1 MGLNIK
7 DLREIVDF
15 LEQRGIAEFELDE
28 DGRRV
33 RIVRGH
39 VAAPVQH
46 LTAPQPVT
54 AAAPAPILV
63 APPAPAAPAA
73 APEPPV
79 DQILV
84 KSPIVGTFYRSPD
97 ANAAAFVNVG
107 DVVKPGQVLCIIEA
121 MKLMNEIESEE
132 SGEIVKVFPQNG
144 QPVQFGEPLF
154 ALKRA

>member
-33 RIVRGH
+33 RIVRGQ

-46 LTAPQPVT
+46 LTTPQPVT
-54 AAAPAPILV
+54 
-63 APPAPAAPAA
+63 PPAPAPVPVAVPAPIAPVA

-97 ANAAAFVNVG
+97 PNAAAFVNVG

-121 MKLMNEIESEE
+121 MKLMNEIESEV
-132 SGEIVKVFPQNG
+132 SGEIVTVFPQNG